1 MVAGVDTG
9 PETGQASVHRHR
21 LFAMA
26 EFVVDIENLVFQWP
40 GKNSFCLSI
49 PQFKVERGERIFLQG
64 ASGSGKSTLLGLLG
78 GVLLP
83 QPCRLRILDT
93 DLMALTSSARD
104 RFRVDHIGFL
114 FQQFNLVPYL
124 SVRENVLLPCR
135 FSQRRRQRA
144 LDTAGTNAA
153 DGLERIADQLLNLLG
168 LGTGLAQQPATALS
182 VGQQQRVAAARALIG
197 HPELIIADEPT
208 SALDSDRQAEFLEL
222 LLERCND
229 ENVTLIFVSHDERL
243 GKHFTRSVHL
253 SELCGNI

>member
-1 MVAGVDTG
+1 
-9 PETGQASVHRHR
+9 VHRHR
-21 LFAMA
+21 LFAMT

-40 GKNSFCLSI
+40 GKNGFRLSI
-49 PQFKVERGERIFLQG
+49 PQFRVERGERIFLQG

-93 DLMALTSSARD
+93 DLMALTSIARD

-144 LDTAGTNAA
+144 LDAAGTNAT
-153 DGLERIADQLLNLLG
+153 DGLERTADQLLNLLG
-168 LGTGLAQQPATALS
+168 LGTTLAQQPATALS

-197 HPELIIADEPT
+197 HPELLIADEPT